1 MPLLK
6 LSCASCSAP
15 LEISEDLERF
25 ACGYC
30 GTQQIVKR
38 AGGAVWLKKI
48 ETAVR
53 DVQKGTD
60 RTAAELALVRL
71 ERELEEAQEAR
82 ATLVRE
88 ADSKRAMANAGRL
101 LHGLVPFVAV
111 FLIGPFIIILLNE
124 TFSVLSVLVWLA
136 ACVGVP
142 VLAFLSIKLP
152 PIDIQPSLAEIDAR
166 IAQIHERMEMNRAIL
181 DAPPA

>member
-6 LSCASCSAP
+6 FSCASCSAP

-30 GTQQIVKR
+30 GTEQIVKR
-38 AGGAVWLKKI
+38 AGGTVWLKKI

-71 ERELEEAQEAR
+71 QRELEAAQESKAE
-82 ATLVRE
+82 LVRE
-88 ADSKRAMANAGRL
+88 AQTKRHRAQAGRL
-101 LHGLVPFVAV
+101 MHCLIPFLAV

-124 TFSVLSVLVWLA
+124 TFTGLPVFVWLV

-142 VLAFLSIKLP
+142 VLAFRSIKMP
-152 PIDIQPSLAEIDAR
+152 PIDIQPPLAEIDAR
-166 IAQIHERMEMNRAIL
+166 IAQIQERMEMNRAIL

>member
-1 MPLLK
+1 MLLLK

-15 LEISEDLERF
+15 LEISADLERF
-25 ACGYC
+25 SCSYC
-30 GTQQIVKR
+30 GTEQIVKR

-71 ERELEEAQEAR
+71 ERELEAARESREKLIREAQAKRNLAQAR
-82 ATLVRE
+82 
-88 ADSKRAMANAGRL
+88 RL
-101 LHGLVPFVAV
+101 MQCLIPFAAV
-111 FLIGPFIIILLNE
+111 FLIGPLIILLLDE
-124 TFSVLSVLVWLA
+124 SFSGLSIFVWLA

-142 VLAFLSIKLP
+142 ALAFQSIKVL
-152 PIDIQPSLAEIDAR
+152 PIDIQPALAEIDGR
-166 IAQIHERMEMNRAIL
+166 IAQIQERMEMNRSIL